1 MQDCPSDSSRN
12 TQAERSIRQLQNGLN
27 VSGQVGASS
36 AWQANRL
43 EPDEIIGPLAPLL
56 RDVEVW
62 RNPKSRTSGY
72 KAAIKEFDGIN
83 KHHYW
88 IVATAR

>member
-1 MQDCPSDSSRN
+1 MLLPLGRFV
-12 TQAERSIRQLQNGLN
+12 RLLFRVPGFGGWL
-27 VSGQVGASS
+27 SGKRMFARLG
-36 AWQANRL
+36 WQANRL
-43 EPDEIIGPLAPLL
+43 EPDEIIGPLSPLL

-72 KAAIKEFDGIN
+72 RAAVKEFDGIN